1 MREQYRSITAP
12 DKQSKC
18 AQFRATWAEKEFR
31 TYQELPLSRVV
42 KSESI
47 VGGSQARVGST
58 GGSTMKNRRFLGSGC
73 LVSSTTVQSML
84 ADGLLEPRLYAE
96 SGPRVPQERRQSRRT
111 ECRRDWLNGTYWPLA
126 RCAKEEGGGLCGWLQ
141 VKALP
146 SRSSG
151 VVDESNQMR
160 PSKVCLHAERVVAIH
175 RAICYT
181 MSGR

>member
-18 AQFRATWAEKEFR
+18 AKFRATWAEKEFR

-84 ADGLLEPRLYAE
+84 ADGLLEPRLQPCRVWPESSAGAPPVATHRVQAGLAE
-96 SGPRVPQERRQSRRT
+96 RDLLAPRAVRQGGGRWVVRLASSQGPTIAVIW
-111 ECRRDWLNGTYWPLA
+111 CRR
-126 RCAKEEGGGLCGWLQ
+126 
-141 VKALP
+141 
-146 SRSSG
+146 
-151 VVDESNQMR
+151 
-160 PSKVCLHAERVVAIH
+160 
-175 RAICYT
+175 
-181 MSGR
+181 